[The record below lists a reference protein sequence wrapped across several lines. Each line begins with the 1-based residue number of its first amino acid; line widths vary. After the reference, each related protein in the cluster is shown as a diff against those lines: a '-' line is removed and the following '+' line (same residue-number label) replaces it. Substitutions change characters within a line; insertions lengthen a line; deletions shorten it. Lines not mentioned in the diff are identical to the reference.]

1 MNDSS
6 VEQQIFNNN
15 NENFLYKIMLFSV
28 GYRIVSAGIYM
39 NNASYFE
46 FYLQKKNNMVTE
58 GGGNYRRKKIA
69 VNII

>member
-39 NNASYFE
+39 NTASYFE
-46 FYLQKKNNMVTE
+46 FYLKKKNNMVTE

>member
-6 VEQQIFNNN
+6 AEQQIFNNN

-39 NNASYFE
+39 NTASYFE
-46 FYLQKKNNMVTE
+46 FYLQKKKTW
-58 GGGNYRRKKIA
+58 
-69 VNII
+69 

>member
-39 NNASYFE
+39 NTASYFE
-46 FYLQKKNNMVTE
+46 FYLQKKKKHGNR